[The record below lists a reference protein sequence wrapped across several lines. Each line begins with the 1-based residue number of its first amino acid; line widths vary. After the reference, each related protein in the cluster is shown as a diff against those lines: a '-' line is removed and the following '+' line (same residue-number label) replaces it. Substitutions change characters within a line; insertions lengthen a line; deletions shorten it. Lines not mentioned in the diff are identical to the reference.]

1 MPPDHEPGRDLEL
14 AVLRLAWRLDALD
27 RWREETVKQLA
38 ACEESIENLA
48 EADRIAEAVAEAI
61 RQEPPTITPQRIA
74 AGLTTW
80 QRWGAFA
87 AGALLLADAVK
98 GLIPG

>member
-14 AVLRLAWRLDALD
+14 AVLRLAWRLDAID

-48 EADRIAEAVAEAI
+48 ESDRIAEAVAEAI
-61 RQEPPTITPQRIA
+61 RQEPPTPQRIA

-80 QRWGAFA
+80 QRLGAFA
-87 AGALLLADAVK
+87 AGALVLADAVR
-98 GLIPG
+98 GLVGA